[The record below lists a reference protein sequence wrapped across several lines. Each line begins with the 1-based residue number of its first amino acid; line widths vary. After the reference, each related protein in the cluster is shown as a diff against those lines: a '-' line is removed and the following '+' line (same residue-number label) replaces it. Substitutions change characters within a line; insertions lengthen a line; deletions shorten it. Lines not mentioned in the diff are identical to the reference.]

1 MHPSIETSIR
11 DASVV
16 GDTEREETS
25 VDRTRS
31 PESEVAT
38 AAAATASVQVNEPS
52 LAESISEEHAIAGL
66 IEDRHTSVLSCSAS
80 RSRSTSHSQDTL
92 VKPPSPRLRRSASS
106 AQRQRYPAVSVVIPT
121 RRNDELVART
131 RKNRRTASKRQKHPG
146 ISGHDG
152 EARRPMDDDY
162 SPRSE
167 EPISLTG
174 NRSPKWPKRAKGNR
188 VPSNSAAKE
197 KCTSKT
203 QNPSEG
209 GMACMLGKTE
219 EIFGRGV
226 LRIQGNGPRYAYFMT
241 FLPEVSRHPSLP
253 LGVSREGFSIGES
266 RPENPIKRRARRKKR
281 YTRSVSAE
289 YEMQDGVPTGMLRS
303 SLSCVSESEP
313 QRKPRRR
320 LRWSSE
326 EIKYLKRL
334 RRDGQRPRSEV
345 TRLFLDRYPG
355 RSAAA
360 IQVYCS
366 THGL

>member
-31 PESEVAT
+31 PESEIE
-38 AAAATASVQVNEPS
+38 AASAQINEPS
-52 LAESISEEHAIAGL
+52 MTESISEEHAIDRL
-66 IEDRHTSVLSCSAS
+66 TEDRHTPVLSCSVS
-80 RSRSTSHSQDTL
+80 RSRSTNHSQDTL
-92 VKPPSPRLRRSASS
+92 VKPPSPRLRRSARS
-106 AQRQRYPAVSVVIPT
+106 AQRQRYPAVSVVIPS

-131 RKNRRTASKRQKHPG
+131 RKNRPTASKRRKHPG
-146 ISGHDG
+146 ISGHNG
-152 EARRPMDDDY
+152 ETRRPMDNDY
-162 SPRSE
+162 LPRSE
-167 EPISLTG
+167 VPISITG
-174 NRSPKWPKRAKGNR
+174 NRSPKRPKRTKGNR
-188 VPSNSAAKE
+188 LSSNSAVME

-209 GMACMLGKTE
+209 GMAFMLGKTE

-226 LRIQGNGPRYAYFMT
+226 LRVQGNGPRYAYFMT

-253 LGVSREGFSIGES
+253 LGASREGSSIGES
-266 RPENPIKRRARRKKR
+266 HPENPIKRRAGCKKR

-289 YEMQDGVPTGMLRS
+289 YEMQDGVPTGTLRS
-303 SLSCVSESEP
+303 SLSCVNKSEP

-326 EIKYLKRL
+326 EIKYLKWL
-334 RRDGQRPRSEV
+334 RRDGQRPQSEV

-355 RSAAA
+355 RSPAA